1 MQSSADAN
9 QRIARISAHLN
20 PPNPQMEGS
29 FRLERKNCRAKGGSL
44 GFKVAILGAAGGI
57 GQPLAML
64 MKMNPL
70 VSVLHLYDVVN
81 TPGVT
86 ADISHMDTGAVVRG
100 FLGQQQ
106 LEDAL
111 TGMDLVIIPAGVPRK
126 PGMTRDD
133 LFKINAGIVK
143 TLCEGVAK
151 CCPNAIVNLI
161 SNPVN
166 STVPITAEVFK
177 KAGTYDPRRL
187 LGVTMLDV
195 VRANTFVV
203 RGFLGQQQLEDALT
217 GMDLVIIPAGVPRKP
232 GMTRDDLF
240 KINAGIVKT
249 LCEGVAKCCPNAIV
263 NLISN
268 PVNSTV
274 PITAEVFKK
283 AGTYDPRRL
292 LGVTML
298 DVVRANTFVAEVL
311 GLDPREVD
319 VPVVGGHAG
328 VTILP
333 LLSQVKPPC
342 SFTSEET
349 DCLTSRI
356 QNGGTEV
363 VEAKAGS
370 GSATLSMAYAAVKF
384 ADACLRGLRG
394 DAGIVQCAFVA
405 SQVTELP
412 YFASKVRLGR
422 NGVEEICP
430 LGPLNEYERAGLE
443 KAKKELAAS
452 IEKGISFV
460 RK

>member
-1 MQSSADAN
+1 MNSA
-9 QRIARISAHLN
+9 QRIATISAHIN
-20 PPNPQMEGS
+20 PSNFQMEENSG
-29 FRLERKNCRAKGGSL
+29 LEKVNCRAKGGSS
-44 GFKVAILGAAGGI
+44 GFKVAVLGAAGGI

-81 TPGVT
+81 SPGVT

-106 LEDAL
+106 LEEAL
-111 TGMDLVIIPAGVPRK
+111 IGMDLVIIPAGVPRK

-133 LFKINAGIVK
+133 LFNINAGIVK
-143 TLCEGVAK
+143 TISEGIAK
-151 CCPNAIVNLI
+151 CCPKAIVNVI

-166 STVPITAEVFK
+166 STVPIAAEVFK
-177 KAGTYDPRRL
+177 KAGTFDPNRL
-187 LGVTMLDV
+187 
-195 VRANTFVV
+195 F
-203 RGFLGQQQLEDALT
+203 
-217 GMDLVIIPAGVPRKP
+217 
-232 GMTRDDLF
+232 
-240 KINAGIVKT
+240 
-249 LCEGVAKCCPNAIV
+249 
-263 NLISN
+263 
-268 PVNSTV
+268 
-274 PITAEVFKK
+274 
-283 AGTYDPRRL
+283 
-292 LGVTML
+292 GVTML

-311 GLDPREVD
+311 GLDPREVE

-328 VTILP
+328 ITILP
-333 LLSQVKPPC
+333 LLSQIKPPC

-349 DCLTSRI
+349 NYLTSRI

-363 VEAKAGS
+363 VEAKAGA

-394 DAGIVQCAFVA
+394 DANVIQCAFVA

-412 YFASKVRLGR
+412 FFASKVRLGR
-422 NGVEEICP
+422 NGVEEIYA
-430 LGPLNEYERAGLE
+430 LGPLNEYERVGLE
-443 KAKKELAAS
+443 KAKKELGSS

>member
-1 MQSSADAN
+1 MQPTSEVN
-9 QRIARISAHLN
+9 QRLARISAHLH
-20 PPNPQMEGS
+20 PPGFQMGENSGL
-29 FRLERKNCRAKGGSL
+29 RAANCRAKGGAP

-57 GQPLAML
+57 GQPLALL
-64 MKMNPL
+64 MKINPL

-100 FLGQQQ
+100 FLGPQQ
-106 LEDAL
+106 LDNAL
-111 TGMDLVIIPAGVPRK
+111 SGMDLVIIPAGVPRK

-133 LFKINAGIVK
+133 LFNINAGIVK
-143 TLCEGVAK
+143 TLCEGITR

-166 STVPITAEVFK
+166 STVPIAAEVFK
-177 KAGTYDPRRL
+177 KAGTYDP
-187 LGVTMLDV
+187 
-195 VRANTFVV
+195 
-203 RGFLGQQQLEDALT
+203 
-217 GMDLVIIPAGVPRKP
+217 K
-232 GMTRDDLF
+232 
-240 KINAGIVKT
+240 
-249 LCEGVAKCCPNAIV
+249 
-263 NLISN
+263 
-268 PVNSTV
+268 
-274 PITAEVFKK
+274 
-283 AGTYDPRRL
+283 RL

-333 LLSQVKPPC
+333 LLSQVKPPS
-342 SFTSEET
+342 SFTPKEIDYLT
-349 DCLTSRI
+349 DRI

-363 VEAKAGS
+363 VEAKAGT

-394 DAGIVQCAFVA
+394 DSGVVECAFVA
-405 SQVTELP
+405 SPVTELP
-412 YFASKVRLGR
+412 FFASKVRLGR
-422 NGVEEICP
+422 TGAEEIYP

-452 IEKGISFV
+452 IQKGVSFI

>member
-1 MQSSADAN
+1 MSADAN
-9 QRIARISAHLN
+9 QRLARISAHLN
-20 PPNPQMEGS
+20 PPNLQMGDG
-29 FRLERKNCRAKGGSL
+29 FGLRLANCRAKGGSP
-44 GFKVAILGAAGGI
+44 GFRVAILGAAGGI
-57 GQPLAML
+57 GQPLALL

-70 VSVLHLYDVVN
+70 VSVLHLYDVVS

-100 FLGQQQ
+100 FLGPKQ

-133 LFKINAGIVK
+133 LFNINAGIVK
-143 TLCEGVAK
+143 ILCEGIAK

-166 STVPITAEVFK
+166 STVPIAAEVFK
-177 KAGTYDPRRL
+177 RAGTYDP
-187 LGVTMLDV
+187 
-195 VRANTFVV
+195 
-203 RGFLGQQQLEDALT
+203 
-217 GMDLVIIPAGVPRKP
+217 K
-232 GMTRDDLF
+232 
-240 KINAGIVKT
+240 
-249 LCEGVAKCCPNAIV
+249 
-263 NLISN
+263 
-268 PVNSTV
+268 
-274 PITAEVFKK
+274 
-283 AGTYDPRRL
+283 RL

-311 GLDPREVD
+311 GIDPRDVD

-333 LLSQVKPPC
+333 LLSQVKPSC
-342 SFTSEET
+342 SFTPKEIEY
-349 DCLTSRI
+349 LTARI

-363 VEAKAGS
+363 VEAKAGA

-384 ADACLRGLRG
+384 ADACLRGLKG
-394 DAGIVQCAFVA
+394 DAGVVECAFVA

-412 YFASKVRLGR
+412 FFATKVRLGR
-422 NGVEEICP
+422 TGIQEIYP
-430 LGPLNEYERAGLE
+430 LGPLNEYERFGLE

-452 IEKGISFV
+452 IQKGISFIN
-460 RK
+460 K

>member
-1 MQSSADAN
+1 MQQSADIN
-9 QRIARISAHLN
+9 QRIARITAHLN
-20 PPNPQMEGS
+20 PSNPQMEVSSILRGS
-29 FRLERKNCRAKGGSL
+29 DCRSKGGVA
-44 GFKVAILGAAGGI
+44 GFKVAVLGAAGGI

-133 LFKINAGIVK
+133 LFNINAGIVR
-143 TLCEGVAK
+143 TLCEGIAK
-151 CCPNAIVNLI
+151 CCPNAVVNLI

-166 STVPITAEVFK
+166 STVPIAAEVFK
-177 KAGTYDPRRL
+177 KAGTFDP
-187 LGVTMLDV
+187 
-195 VRANTFVV
+195 
-203 RGFLGQQQLEDALT
+203 
-217 GMDLVIIPAGVPRKP
+217 K
-232 GMTRDDLF
+232 
-240 KINAGIVKT
+240 
-249 LCEGVAKCCPNAIV
+249 
-263 NLISN
+263 
-268 PVNSTV
+268 
-274 PITAEVFKK
+274 
-283 AGTYDPRRL
+283 RL

-333 LLSQVKPPC
+333 LLSQVKPSC
-342 SFTSEET
+342 SFTPKET
-349 DCLTSRI
+349 EYLTDRI

-363 VEAKAGS
+363 VEAKAGA

-412 YFASKVRLGR
+412 FFASKVRLGR
-422 NGVEEICP
+422 TGAEEIYP
-430 LGPLNEYERAGLE
+430 LGPLNEFERAGLE
-443 KAKKELAAS
+443 KAKKELAES
-452 IEKGISFV
+452 INKGISFV